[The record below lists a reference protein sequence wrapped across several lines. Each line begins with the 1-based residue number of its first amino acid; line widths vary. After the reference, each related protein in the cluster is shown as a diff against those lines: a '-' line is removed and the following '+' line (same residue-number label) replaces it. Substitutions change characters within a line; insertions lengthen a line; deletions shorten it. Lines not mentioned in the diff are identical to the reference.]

1 MGTWGTGNN
10 KQTMYFVLVTETR
23 HKPISYD
30 NGKILVTLKIM
41 SKLCFCDYLI
51 THCSMV
57 HEHIEK
63 RLTLTFQGE
72 KIMDF
77 DYYEKHLTSISNKM
91 LWQCWEKQNL
101 IQFTFDLQTDKKISV
116 KEDQEV
122 KFIQI
127 LIFSKLSS
135 SHEVLRRLNVV
146 HIKELFLHQGT

>member
-1 MGTWGTGNN
+1 
-10 KQTMYFVLVTETR
+10 
-23 HKPISYD
+23 
-30 NGKILVTLKIM
+30 
-41 SKLCFCDYLI
+41 
-51 THCSMV
+51 
-57 HEHIEK
+57 
-63 RLTLTFQGE
+63 
-72 KIMDF
+72 MDF